1 MPSLNVIMSYTY
13 TRRWA
18 SPVSVGDAVGKER
31 CTNPACNTLVASV
44 ERRGCP
50 EETEALVTLSK
61 SSAYAR
67 SLRFLGARGQ
77 VEKPACGAI
86 PGTPGYT
93 EAVRLHGVRIFA
105 GEHEQLEVRPRDFAI
120 IFDAYLAVTTAHK
133 YRIWSR
139 DHCLA
144 FVGSDSHEGLLA
156 EFVQSLGRKVLRMGN
171 NGIQQLVQVRKVDVA
186 QPLL

>member
-1 MPSLNVIMSYTY
+1 MHVPF
-13 TRRWA
+13 A
-18 SPVSVGDAVGKER
+18 SCSTVGKWR
-31 CTNPACNTLVASV
+31 SWRAVPSPALLA
-44 ERRGCP
+44 
-50 EETEALVTLSK
+50 
-61 SSAYAR
+61 
-67 SLRFLGARGQ
+67 
-77 VEKPACGAI
+77 
-86 PGTPGYT
+86 TP

-105 GEHEQLEVRPRDFAI
+105 GEHEQLEVRPREFAI